1 MKNNEN
7 RIEEWKEVFSD
18 NKGKLTKA
26 NHNNTSLI
34 FFKKEPV
41 TFQLSRTENPID
53 FERMLFV
60 IKACSKTTA
69 NNYKSVLHIERSRK
83 GSRLIASD
91 GLRMHYAEISKK
103 INTGNYKPHVTKD
116 LILLGKPVE
125 KIKFPQWSK
134 VIPLNTEQK
143 TVINLKDTGLRKD
156 RKENEKLSLAF
167 NDFLNKTG
175 EPINIRYLEDLTKR
189 EWAVFSQSGRKKAIV
204 LREKSGNNGKLDE
217 PLAVILPIMNAA

>member
-7 RIEEWKEVFSD
+7 QIKKWKKVFSD
-18 NKGKLTKA
+18 NKDKLIKA
-26 NHNNTSLI
+26 NQNKASLT

-41 TFQLSRTENPID
+41 TFQLSRTENPVD

-60 IKACSKTTA
+60 IKACIKTGV

-91 GLRMHYAEISKK
+91 GLRMHYAEITKK
-103 INTGNYKPHVTKD
+103 IVSGNYKPHVTKD
-116 LILLGKPVE
+116 FIYLGKPVE
-125 KIKFPQWSK
+125 KIKFPQWAK

-156 RKENEKLSLAF
+156 RKENERLSLAF

-189 EWAVFSQSGRKKAIV
+189 EWVVFSQSGKKKAIV
-204 LREKSGNNGKLDE
+204 LKEKSGNNGRLNE
-217 PLAVILPIMNAA
+217 PLAVILPIMKAA